1 MAIELPPSLFCCLV
15 RTDSRR
21 LTPSD
26 ATISP
31 RRPKDA
37 SRRGHYY
44 CCTAGECRDGDGSPK
59 RARCRRHG
67 PPLTVMR
74 SSTRMPPC
82 GRSAALTGCR
92 NGRTMGVPGPH
103 GAVMTGLTHPQ
114 KETLN
119 LARAF
124 GRVMVEDLA
133 RRFEVSAQTIRKDL
147 NDLCDHRS
155 LTRIHGGAIIASGV
169 ENLAYEARRFVAAEE
184 KKAIG
189 AAAAALIPNGCSLF
203 INIGTTTEEVASA
216 LTSHE
221 DLLVITNNLNVAMLL
236 YRHPR
241 IEVIVAGGTVRR
253 ADGAVIGSTATS
265 LIGQFKVDYA
275 IIGASAI
282 DEDGALLDFDYRE
295 VEAGKPIIANARSV
309 MLVADSTKLR
319 RSAPVRIADISQ
331 IQTFVTDVA
340 LPERLANICQT
351 RGLGVIEA
359 MPKSPAEID
368 EPGVDTPST
377 VARLR

>member
-1 MAIELPPSLFCCLV
+1 MALFGAWLWSVSSASRFNQDLPFGHRTGSGPICRVDRRTERPHHREHCCL
-15 RTDSRR
+15 
-21 LTPSD
+21 
-26 ATISP
+26 
-31 RRPKDA
+31 
-37 SRRGHYY
+37 
-44 CCTAGECRDGDGSPK
+44 
-59 RARCRRHG
+59 RC
-67 PPLTVMR
+67 PV
-74 SSTRMPPC
+74 
-82 GRSAALTGCR
+82 
-92 NGRTMGVPGPH
+92 
-103 GAVMTGLTHPQ
+103 TGLTHRQ
-114 KETLN
+114 SEILN
-119 LARAF
+119 IARAF

-253 ADGAVIGSTATS
+253 ADGAVIGSTAIS

-275 IIGASAI
+275 VIGASAI
-282 DEDGALLDFDYRE
+282 DEDGALLDFDYRA
-295 VEAGKPIIANARSV
+295 VQGAQGIIANA
-309 MLVADSTKLR
+309 APLR
-319 RSAPVRIADISQ
+319 AG
-331 IQTFVTDVA
+331 
-340 LPERLANICQT
+340 LANICHT
-351 RGLGVIEA
+351 RGIEVVEA
-359 MPKSPAEID
+359 MPGSSADIDGPGPEPA
-368 EPGVDTPST
+368 P
-377 VARLR
+377 VAASSVIN